1 MGVTIYPVISVNTTL
16 TRRRKNMEDRQNGS
30 RLGAHRKPRV
40 SAESWMLLVG
50 LIAALFIF
58 CELATAQEYKPYTID
73 TGVIVDGAEICFS
86 PDLHVTSVQ
95 LLITWQRLVNELDAY
110 EKGGARMNEEDAIA
124 GELLYE
130 NHLCATMGAYYS
142 IVITQAMEGYVLAH
156 FDEQY
161 GFGEGPFIVAKKDV
175 LPDHGI

>member
-1 MGVTIYPVISVNTTL
+1 MT
-16 TRRRKNMEDRQNGS
+16 EQNGS
-30 RLGAHRKPRV
+30 RLGDHRKPKV
-40 SAESWMLLVG
+40 SPESWMLLVG
-50 LIAALFIF
+50 FIAALLIF
-58 CELATAQEYKPYTID
+58 CKLGTAQEYEPFSID
-73 TGVIVDGAEICFS
+73 TGVIVSGAEMCFS
-86 PDLHVTSVQ
+86 PDLGQPSITI
-95 LLITWQRLVNELDAY
+95 LNTWQRLVNELENY
-110 EKGGARMNEEDAIA
+110 ERGGARMNEDDAIT

-175 LPDHGI
+175 LMDRGTR